1 MYIGCLIF
9 FKSSLLMQTP
19 RNFHFPNHF
28 ASLDNCHNA
37 LTFKASIFKQLS
49 LLLFKFKEHCDYWVQ
64 PRSLETL
71 FYRYSSIKL
80 YVNVSQNI
88 GTPALNQ
95 GSSVVLEHGLSHLTK
110 DLRKSMLN
118 CLMQWPFT
126 EKNFTALSLVEFF
139 LFKLIKYS

>member
-9 FKSSLLMQTP
+9 FQVNIINANTKKFPFSQSFCFFGQLPQT
-19 RNFHFPNHF
+19 
-28 ASLDNCHNA
+28 
-37 LTFKASIFKQLS
+37 SIFKQLS

-95 GSSVVLEHGLSHLTK
+95 GLSVVLENRLSHLTK

-126 EKNFTALSLVEFF
+126 EKNFTALSLVEFL